1 MGGWERS
8 SPLLLFTADTHRS
21 LSQFRLSKDRLSKD
35 ATEYSGFMFPW
46 ADTPLSRP
54 HLRDA
59 APSRPAATEQ
69 PYLVKLLTGLRAQ
82 RQRDRRAV
90 HYALDRYLAAK
101 CNTYRGGRGPKGKT
115 LLECVTQTGDDAR
128 SAQLGRLC
136 RRDAALC
143 RARIA
148 SGTHRRGRRRLR
160 ARASA
165 HEGPGCWRHTL
176 MLTSVMR
183 GVGRLLLYDE
193 LWRVRD
199 VLRLASK
206 EICCGVISEH
216 TWPLMQEAIHVEPRD
231 RQ

>member
-176 MLTSVMR
+176 MLTSCDAWRRPSSIVRRVVASSRCASAGQQGNM
-183 GVGRLLLYDE
+183 
-193 LWRVRD
+193 LWRNIGAH
-199 VLRLASK
+199 LASDA
-206 EICCGVISEH
+206 GGHSRGA
-216 TWPLMQEAIHVEPRD
+216 P
-231 RQ
+231 